1 MKNYK
6 ANKSTSEFLKGVHA
20 SAKQDHCILCG
31 KRIDSTCNSHVVPK
45 FVLKEIAEDGM
56 ISYGHIFHKLK
67 VPWVEKTTGIN
78 NAYTFRLICKD
89 CDKKVFR
96 DYENPENILNFDS
109 FSPQLQKQILCQ
121 MSLKAHLS
129 HCQTKYNRL
138 ISKDIA
144 TGGKAH
150 ELEEQGILTPERID
164 LIEHFEY
171 IDAIRKSEKTNK
183 NPFRILYN
191 NLLNYKT
198 DFATQTVICFIYD
211 LKGRKIFDPNNLSLD
226 NKCSYF
232 YLMIL
237 PVKNHTRILFYTEE
251 KWTWRVETLIKQFED
266 LSEDDKLHFLFVSL
280 IVHDQEFYVR
290 PSKAKEIIK
299 NDKKLIRLYSCTDQR
314 FYWPFD
320 NRKKIAKFK
329 KYNNYLLER
338 TLK

>member
-6 ANKSTSEFLKGVHA
+6 ANKLTSEFLKGVHA
-20 SAKQDHCILCG
+20 SAKQDHCVLCG
-31 KRIDSTCNSHVVPK
+31 KRIDSACNSHVVPK
-45 FVLKEIAEDGM
+45 FILKEIAEDGM
-56 ISYGHIFHKLK
+56 VSYGHIFHKLN
-67 VPWVEKTTGIN
+67 VPGVEKTTGIN
-78 NAYTFRLICKD
+78 NAYTFRLICKE
-89 CDKKVFR
+89 CDKKAFR
-96 DYENPENILNFDS
+96 DYENPDNILYFDS
-109 FSPQLQKQILCQ
+109 LSPQIQKQMLCQ
-121 MSLKAHLS
+121 MSLKSHLS

-191 NLLNYKT
+191 KLLNYKT

-211 LKGRKIFDPNNLSLD
+211 LKGRKIFDPNDLSPD

-237 PVKNHTRILFYTEE
+237 PVKEHTRVLFYTEE
-251 KWTWRVETLIKQFED
+251 KWMWRVETLAKQFET
-266 LSEDDKLHFLFVSL
+266 LSEEDKLHFLFISL
-280 IVHDQEFYVR
+280 IIHDQEFYVR
-290 PSKAKEIIK
+290 PSRAKEIIK
-299 NDKKLIRLYSCTDQR
+299 SDKKLIRLYSCTDQS
-314 FYWPFD
+314 FFWPFD
-320 NRKKIAKFK
+320 NRKKIVKFK
-329 KYNNYLLER
+329 KYNNYLLG
-338 TLK
+338 K